1 MIPTTFFFCSK
12 LKLCFPT
19 EKREAQHPLLAWYR
33 TGRLPSTPCKNAV
46 AQCGQTAAAVAPRRA
61 NYHVTRII
69 YVLFLCFEVE
79 NTHGVAF
86 KTATA
91 SRQPNLI
98 GSFEVEKAKTIAAG
112 GRVERVGRGGVPARR
127 EKAARGSNGNV
138 TRLKFLKLGLQ
149 MQPNIHAR
157 PP

>member
-1 MIPTTFFFCSK
+1 M
-12 LKLCFPT
+12 
-19 EKREAQHPLLAWYR
+19 
-33 TGRLPSTPCKNAV
+33 

-91 SRQPNLI
+91 SRQQNLI

-112 GRVERVGRGGVPARR
+112 GRVGRGGVPARR

-149 MQPNIHAR
+149 MQPNIRAR